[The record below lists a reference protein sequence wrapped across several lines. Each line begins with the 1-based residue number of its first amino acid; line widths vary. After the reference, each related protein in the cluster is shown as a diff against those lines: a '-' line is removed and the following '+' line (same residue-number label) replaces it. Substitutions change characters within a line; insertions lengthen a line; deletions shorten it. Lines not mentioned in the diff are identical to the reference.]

1 MSAFIPRAPSN
12 FGRAIALVPSDTV
25 DTPATAIYVGTAG
38 NITCIPVGQTDPV
51 LFKAVSIGFF
61 PVSVIR
67 ILATGTTAADM
78 LAL

>member
-1 MSAFIPRAPSN
+1 
-12 FGRAIALVPSDTV
+12 
-25 DTPATAIYVGTAG
+25 VGTAG